1 MPQAIALS
9 TVSAATSAYG
19 GGAPSAVSLQA
30 QLQRYQKQLSECV
43 NCASA
48 KTPQGKSDIDA
59 ISARI
64 SQIEQRI
71 AQADHARS
79 APLGAG
85 PSAAIAPTIASATH
99 GGLIDVFA

>member
-1 MPQAIALS
+1 MPQAIAIS
-9 TVSAATSAYG
+9 TISAATSAYG

-48 KTPQGKSDIDA
+48 KTLQGKSDIQA
-59 ISARI
+59 IAARI

-71 AQADHARS
+71 AQAVNAGG
-79 APLGAG
+79 APLGVG
-85 PSAAIAPTIASATH
+85 LSAASPVTSASTTY
-99 GGLIDVFA
+99 GGLINVFA

>member
-1 MPQAIALS
+1 MPQSIAIS
-9 TVSAATSAYG
+9 TTSAATSAYG

-48 KTPQGKSDIDA
+48 KTPQGKSDIQA

-64 SQIEQRI
+64 SQIEQRMV
-71 AQADHARS
+71 QAANASS
-79 APLGAG
+79 APLDAG
-85 PSAAIAPTIASATH
+85 LSAAKPATSASATL
-99 GGLIDVFA
+99 GSLIDVFA